1 MFSEICTNS
10 SQDAL
15 NKAAFKRIGYSL
27 NIGYL
32 YNDDY
37 GAVVNYYDQ
46 EIFSKEILDLNEYD
60 RRLLVLP
67 SFESA
72 LYKKRMELE
81 YIEVAPK
88 VYMTLSELERIY
100 GLSLMMYM
108 NYKNGFVNA
117 RINILMHIVFGK
129 T

>member
-1 MFSEICTNS
+1 MITGALANYYLDGEYSVDVIAIDDGDAEKLKLALSKKNFWFIDEVEKLFKEICTNS

-32 YNDDY
+32 YNYAY
-37 GAVVNYYDQ
+37 GTVVNYYDQ

-60 RRLLVLP
+60 HRLLVLS

-72 LYKKRMELE
+72 LYKKE
-81 YIEVAPK
+81 
-88 VYMTLSELERIY
+88 
-100 GLSLMMYM
+100 
-108 NYKNGFVNA
+108 NG
-117 RINILMHIVFGK
+117 